1 MAHMA
6 SAAIRAALRGHDPS
20 PEQWAAIAHPLEPV
34 HLIAGAGSGKTAIMA
49 ARIVWI
55 VENHGYRP
63 DQVLGL
69 TFTNKA
75 TEELQERVRTALN
88 EIDPAHSADA
98 TISTYHAFAS
108 QIVREHGLLA
118 DVEPEAGLLSEAQQW
133 QLILGCLD
141 ELPPFEAYEIRS
153 SYIVRDAIALAGAIA
168 DHSIDISDV
177 LAASE
182 AHVAR
187 FKTDEDVVKT
197 ATKRIELCRVV
208 ASYMRLKRSRGK
220 IDYGDQITKAV
231 QLLREHAD
239 IRAAYRERHPVV
251 LLDEYQDTNVAQ
263 RKMIELLV
271 APGGCITAVGDTR
284 QAIYAWRGATMYNL
298 IGFPGHFPR
307 DGESKE
313 RSARRPLE
321 RYEAVPLSM
330 NFRSGGRILTAA
342 NAVVEKI
349 APERRPG
356 PPLAALAGNGEG
368 DVSLGL
374 FSTDRAEAEWI
385 ADQIE
390 AIHDERTAAGR
401 HPVDW
406 KDIVILV
413 RRRSTM
419 DPIITALEERDIPVE
434 IVGLAGLLKAPE
446 VIEVVAWLRCLE
458 TKPRA
463 NRWMARVLL
472 GPRWRIHYRDLAL
485 CARWAALRNHDYRLR
500 LAGGDEE
507 IAADMTPGDVGYS
520 LAEALNHL
528 DEIDGLGD
536 VAKERLGAFSVRLE
550 TLRTKASAPLL
561 ELVQAV
567 ISTSGIGD
575 ALQASS
581 SRYAPAARQN
591 LSNFLDQ
598 IASFSP
604 IEGEASLR
612 SLLDYLDAADSA
624 EETLEATQPAEADS
638 VKLMTVHAAKGLEFE
653 CVFVPSVAA
662 KQGKS
667 GFVYSVFPST
677 RATDPLRNATELPY
691 DVREDRAHLPS
702 WENVKPKEFNERVK
716 ERVMEDERRL
726 FYVALTRAKQRLAV
740 TAAWWV
746 GRDVMEKGPSL
757 FWGELEALAEGG
769 AVNVV
774 RKDEFPAENPTF
786 EELDVTWPPA
796 PRAAIDDPLW
806 PEGFGTTAD
815 DLLSGA
821 TTLDDLATGLD
832 AEAQQELVGL
842 TAEAEESIEMI
853 SAASVQPEEPAI
865 ELPPIVPATALVAY
879 EKGDLSAWDLVRPLP
894 SRPTPQRRLGTEVHR
909 RIEEKTR
916 GVAPWAEETELDDPD
931 PVASMPGRAAELMKA
946 FEDSGYAERTPAT
959 LPSGEPMIEMPFSIA
974 VDGRIVRGRIDA
986 VYETDGGGIEIVDYK
1001 TGARFEPGPSDQLN
1015 LYAEALFRNRL
1026 IPEGTPVTLTYVWLD
1041 GSEPTTRTWVRS

>member
-1 MAHMA
+1 MDTSVLKA

-75 TEELQERVRTALN
+75 TEELQARVRAALN
-88 EIDPAHSADA
+88 EIDPVHSADA

-108 QIVREHGLLA
+108 QVVREHGLLA

-141 ELPPFEAYEIRS
+141 DLPAFEAYEIRS
-153 SYIVRDAIALAGAIA
+153 SYIVRDAIALASAIA

-177 LAASE
+177 QAASE
-182 AHVAR
+182 AHMAR
-187 FKTDEDVVKT
+187 FKTDEDVIKT
-197 ATKRIELCRVV
+197 ATKRLELCRVV
-208 ASYMRLKRSRGK
+208 DSYTRLKRSRGK

-231 QLLREHAD
+231 QLLRDHAD
-239 IRAAYRERHPVV
+239 IRATYQERHPIL

-271 APGGCITAVGDTR
+271 VPGGCITAVGDTR

-307 DGESKE
+307 NGQIGYD
-313 RSARRPLE
+313 P
-321 RYEAVPLSM
+321 VPLSK
-330 NFRSGGRILTAA
+330 NFRSGSRILSAA
-342 NAVVEKI
+342 NVVVEQI
-349 APERRPG
+349 AAERRPG
-356 PPLAALAGNGEG
+356 PPLEASANNLDGE
-368 DVSLGL
+368 VSLGL

-390 AIHDERTAAGR
+390 SLHEQVLLEGR
-401 HPVDW
+401 DPVAW
-406 KDIVILV
+406 KDIAILV

-419 DPIITALEERDIPVE
+419 DPIITALEARDIPVE

-485 CARWAALRNHDYRLR
+485 CARWAALRNRDYIMR
-500 LAGGDEE
+500 LAEGDEE

-528 DEIDGLGD
+528 DEIEGLGE
-536 VAKERLGAFSVRLE
+536 VAKARLRAFSERLES
-550 TLRTKASAPLL
+550 LRSRTSAPLL

-575 ALQASS
+575 ALQSSS

-598 IASFSP
+598 VAAFSP
-604 IEGEASLR
+604 VEGEASLR

-662 KQGKS
+662 KQGKY
-667 GFVYSVFPST
+667 GFTYSVFPST
-677 RATDPLRNATELPY
+677 RTSDPLRNATDLPY
-691 DVREDRAHLPS
+691 DVREDREHLPS
-702 WENVKPKEFNERVK
+702 WEDVKPKEFTERVR
-716 ERVMEDERRL
+716 ERVLEDERRL

-746 GRDVMEKGPSL
+746 GRDVTEKGPSQ
-757 FWGELEALAEGG
+757 FWCELEPLAEDGI
-769 AVNVV
+769 VNIV
-774 RKDEFPAENPTF
+774 RKDEFPADNPTF
-786 EELDVTWPPA
+786 EELDVTWPPP
-796 PRAAIDDPLW
+796 PRAAIEDPLW
-806 PEGFGTTAD
+806 PGGFGSIAD
-815 DLLSGA
+815 DLVGGHK
-821 TTLDDLATGLD
+821 TVDDLAAALD
-832 AEAQQELVGL
+832 APARQELQEAI
-842 TAEAEESIEMI
+842 AEAKQSIDMI
-853 SAASVQPEEPAI
+853 AAAAVPAEEPAI
-865 ELPPIVPATALVAY
+865 QLPDILSATSLVSY
-879 EKGDLSAWDLVRPLP
+879 EKGQLDAWDLARPLP

-909 RIEEKTR
+909 LIEEKTR
-916 GVAPWAEETELDDPD
+916 GVAAWAEETELDDPD
-931 PVASMPGRAAELMKA
+931 PLASKPGMAAELMKA
-946 FEDSGYAERTPAT
+946 FEESGYADRTPAT
-959 LPSGEPMIEMPFSIA
+959 LPSGEPMIEMPFAIA

-986 VYETDGGGIEIVDYK
+986 VYETDDGGIEIVDYK
-1001 TGARFEPGPSDQLN
+1001 TGARFEPGPSDQLS

-1026 IPEGTPVTLTYVWLD
+1026 IPKGTPVTLTYVWLD
-1041 GSEPTTRTWVRS
+1041 GSEPTSRAWLRP